1 MKDLSI
7 LIPARNEEFLS
18 ETVEDLLKNIE
29 MDTEI
34 IVVLDGQWPVKPLP
48 VDIRVKVVYLP
59 EARGQRAAQNV
70 AFKISE
76 GKYVAKFDAHCA
88 FDKGFDKK
96 LLTDMQDDIVMVPL
110 MRNLH
115 VFDWVCEN
123 GHRRYQGPSGPCQ
136 QCGKPTKKDIVWI
149 AKNNPQS
156 TSYCFDSDP
165 HFQYHNAYKKVQEA
179 SGSHL
184 VETMS
189 LQGSGFLCSRE
200 KYIEWN
206 LCDENWGSW
215 GSQGIEVACKAWYNG
230 GRVICNKATW
240 YAHLFRTQGGD
251 FSFPYP
257 QPGNKVQDAK
267 AKAREYIH
275 SQPEKLAALIKKFKP
290 MGWEKPKKAVLYYT
304 DSRIEEQE
312 FAQACRDQILRGIKE
327 KHITSVSLKPL
338 NFGRNIVIHEPPGIM
353 TMFKQILRGLEEITD
368 PVVFF
373 CEHDVLYDPSH
384 FDFIPPRKDRFYY
397 NTNVWKWKYG
407 TNKVI
412 WTDDLQQTSGLVCYR
427 ELAIK
432 WYKKKIESAELKH
445 FEPSPRENYKSRKP
459 NICIRHGQNL
469 TKDKWSPEEFKNP
482 KYAVGWKES
491 TLEEI
496 LGKGQ

>member
-1 MKDLSI
+1 M
-7 LIPARNEEFLS
+7 R
-18 ETVEDLLKNIE
+18 LL
-29 MDTEI
+29 
-34 IVVLDGQWPVKPLP
+34 L
-48 VDIRVKVVYLP
+48 
-59 EARGQRAAQNV
+59 
-70 AFKISE
+70 
-76 GKYVAKFDAHCA
+76 
-88 FDKGFDKK
+88 
-96 LLTDMQDDIVMVPL
+96 
-110 MRNLH
+110 
-115 VFDWVCEN
+115 
-123 GHRRYQGPSGPCQ
+123 RYQGPSGPCQ

-327 KHITSVSLKPL
+327 
-338 NFGRNIVIHEPPGIM
+338 
-353 TMFKQILRGLEEITD
+353 
-368 PVVFF
+368 
-373 CEHDVLYDPSH
+373 
-384 FDFIPPRKDRFYY
+384 
-397 NTNVWKWKYG
+397 
-407 TNKVI
+407 
-412 WTDDLQQTSGLVCYR
+412 
-427 ELAIK
+427 
-432 WYKKKIESAELKH
+432 
-445 FEPSPRENYKSRKP
+445 
-459 NICIRHGQNL
+459 
-469 TKDKWSPEEFKNP
+469 
-482 KYAVGWKES
+482 S
-491 TLEEI
+491 TL
-496 LGKGQ
+496 LLFH